1 MRRFPLLILFLALCA
16 LPAGAA
22 DEPDEA
28 AVKAAGLSADPAVL
42 LDFVQQRARETAAA
56 EDLAALVKELGS
68 PDPKTADKA
77 AAALIARGPV
87 ATPVLRRAANDLAN
101 KPLAER
107 ARKAL
112 GYVEGRQGADL
123 AGAVVRLL
131 GTRKPAG
138 SVEALL
144 AYLPYSDDASVL
156 EAVGFAF
163 GQLAYADG
171 KAHPALLKAL
181 DSDVAVQRAAAVEA
195 LAKTDRPE
203 TRPAIAKRLTDP
215 APPVR
220 QRAALALARVE
231 DVAAIPVLVELMGEL
246 SRAERTP
253 VDEMLRSLAG
263 ETAPKKTPTG
273 DTDKERK
280 ELRDAWAAW
289 WRKID
294 GPSLVDEFRART
306 LDPSEKPKVAD
317 LIKKLGDSNYRVRER
332 ATTEL
337 ASMGAKVL
345 ADVRAATRDPDGER
359 ARRAEDCVAKIYAS
373 DSKRVPIGT
382 ARLTALRRPDGATDA
397 MLAYL
402 PFADDDDGMVAEVK
416 AALTTLALD
425 RNANP
430 DPALRKALADPQP
443 IRRAAAAEALAKG
456 GGPGVREDVK
466 GLLKDADPTVR
477 QAAAA
482 ALTVAG
488 ERDAVPVLI
497 DLLTELPAA
506 QAWPTQDLL
515 HQLAGDK
522 APTATPG
529 DKPDDR
535 KKYRDAWA
543 AWWKENGPTTNL
555 AKLTTSPGYLGYT
568 TLVEVGNNSIGR
580 VTEIGRD
587 GKVRW
592 QVTNLRYPV
601 DAFVLPGERVLI
613 TEWDGNRVAEW
624 DFRGNLVWKQE
635 GLNGRATNAQRLPN
649 GHTFICTT
657 NEVLEVDRTGRAVYR
672 VNVTQGLTAAYRWP
686 NGDIFCLRNDGQVAR
701 YDVAGKELGRF
712 PSNRDTSWTSG
723 IDMIRNGNV
732 LVTQPSP
739 NQKVVEYSPDGKVVK
754 EWSTPNVT
762 TATRLANGN
771 ILAASHNDMRVIEYD
786 ATGKKVWEHKSD
798 HHIFRARRR

>member
-1 MRRFPLLILFLALCA
+1 MRRFPLLALTLALGA

-22 DEPDEA
+22 DDPDEA
-28 AVKAAGLSADPAVL
+28 AVKAAGLSPEPAAL
-42 LDFVQQRARETAAA
+42 LDFIQQRARETAAA
-56 EDLAALVKELGS
+56 DELAPLVKDLGS
-68 PDPKTADKA
+68 TDAKAAEKA
-77 AAALIARGPV
+77 AAALIARGPL
-87 ATPVLRRAANDLAN
+87 ATAALRRAANDLAN

-112 GYVEGRQGADL
+112 GYTEGRQGSDL

-131 GTRKPAG
+131 GTRKPPG

-144 AYLPYSDDASVL
+144 AYLPYADDSSVL
-156 EAVGFAF
+156 EAVGLAL

-181 DSDVAVQRAAAVEA
+181 ESDVAVQRAAAVEA

-203 TRPAIAKRLTDP
+203 TRPVIARRLADP

-231 DVAAIPVLVELMGEL
+231 DVAAIPVLVDLMGEL
-246 SRAERTP
+246 DKTERVP
-253 VDEMLRSLAG
+253 VDDMLRSLAG
-263 ETAPKKTPTG
+263 ETAPKKVPTG
-273 DTDKERK
+273 DTEKDRK
-280 ELRDAWAAW
+280 ELRDVWAAW

-306 LDPSEKPKVAD
+306 LDPSEKAKVAD

-332 ATTEL
+332 ASGEL
-337 ASMGAKVL
+337 VTMGAKVL
-345 ADVRAATRDPDGER
+345 ADLRAAARDPDGER
-359 ARRAEDCVAKIYAS
+359 ARRAEDCVTKINAS
-373 DSKRVPIGT
+373 DAKRVPMGT
-382 ARLTALRRPDGATDA
+382 ARLTALRRPDGATEA

-425 RNANP
+425 KNGTP
-430 DPALRKALADPQP
+430 DPALVRALGDPAP
-443 IRRAAAAEALAKG
+443 IRRAVAGEALAKG
-456 GGPGVREDVK
+456 GGPGVRDDVK
-466 GLLKDADPTVR
+466 RLLKDPDLSVR
-477 QAAAA
+477 QAAAT
-482 ALTVAG
+482 ALTIAG
-488 ERDAVPVLI
+488 EKDAVPVLI
-497 DLLTELPAA
+497 DLLADLPSARTWPA
-506 QAWPTQDLL
+506 QDVL

-522 APTATPG
+522 APGIPAG
-529 DKPDDR
+529 EKPEER

-543 AWWKENGPTTNL
+543 AWWKDNAASTNL
-555 AKLTTSPGYLGYT
+555 ARLTTSPGYLGYT
-568 TLVEVGNNSIGR
+568 VLVEVGNNSVGR

-635 GLNGRATNAQRLPN
+635 NLNGRATNAQRLPN
-649 GHTFICTT
+649 GNTFICTT
-657 NEVLEVDRTGRAVYR
+657 NELLEVDRTGKQVYR
-672 VNVTQGLTAAYRWP
+672 VTVPQGLTAGYRWP
-686 NGDIFCLRNDGQVAR
+686 NGELICLRNDGQVVR
-701 YDVAGKELGRF
+701 YDTGGKELGKF

-723 IDMIRNGNV
+723 IDMVRTGNV

-739 NQKVVEYSPDGKVVK
+739 NQKVVEYTADGRAVK
-754 EWSTPNVT
+754 EWGTPNVT
-762 TATRLANGN
+762 TATRLANGG
-771 ILAASHNDMRVIEYD
+771 ILAASHNDMRVVEYD
-786 ATGKKVWEHKSD
+786 ANGKKVWDYKSD